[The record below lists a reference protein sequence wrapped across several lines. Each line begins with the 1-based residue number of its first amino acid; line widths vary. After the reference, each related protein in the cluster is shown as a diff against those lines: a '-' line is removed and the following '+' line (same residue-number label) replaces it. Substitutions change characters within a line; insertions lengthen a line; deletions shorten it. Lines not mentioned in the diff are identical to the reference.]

1 MVDYNFKSNSKKIE
15 IGTDFFSE
23 LKFFESIRNEK

>member
-15 IGTDFFSE
+15 ISTELFSE